1 MADRIFWCNCPGNF
15 TFNSLVLQ
23 NILFPIRGLGHLDA
37 SHQSWERC
45 LAHSIIDLLPN
56 FSETGKKRI
65 IYLRFNMYHDSTA
78 LSISYCVLYALLK
91 ECSLASL
98 YRSKLTSCQIQTCV
112 CRLVS
117 CCRLTKKYFC
127 RRWDRLRRNDL
138 FCLRR
143 HFASYALYLLLTR
156 VFLGIKPRLVT

>member
-1 MADRIFWCNCPGNF
+1 M
-15 TFNSLVLQ
+15 LV
-23 NILFPIRGLGHLDA
+23 
-37 SHQSWERC
+37 
-45 LAHSIIDLLPN
+45 DLN
-56 FSETGKKRI
+56 
-65 IYLRFNMYHDSTA
+65 
-78 LSISYCVLYALLK
+78 CVLYALLK

-143 HFASYALYLLLTR
+143 HFASYALYLLLIH
-156 VFLGIKPRLVT
+156 VFLGIKPRQVDLGHIGPWPFQRCHPRLCGQLLGKRLTKSESELFCIYLSIDIVYSFRRIL